1 MKSTSESGVVNSG
14 GVGLG
19 YVREGAGRPIVV
31 IGSATY
37 YPLDG
42 IAGYIV
48 LEREDPQALAFATF
62 TAAEVQTKIE
72 DAYSRATEELGI

>member
-1 MKSTSESGVVNSG
+1 
-14 GVGLG
+14 
-19 YVREGAGRPIVV
+19 V